1 MSKRCVLKLIKPCH
15 GPRPTVPFYR
25 ANVKAQM
32 AIPLEEM
39 TQNAA
44 FWALMLSSLLLGPAL
59 SFRVSWLSFSVTIF
73 NLLPKKPL
81 KKISIGSGR
90 YLVTQW
96 VSILNDPPVSD
107 CFSSRI
113 FHWLVLQYSSF
124 TYSWRDIFLA
134 CSPLISSNFFINF
147 SIVAM
152 EA

>member
-15 GPRPTVPFYR
+15 GPRCHFTGQMWRPKWPFR
-25 ANVKAQM
+25 WRRWHKTLRFELWCSL
-32 AIPLEEM
+32 PC
-39 TQNAA
+39 
-44 FWALMLSSLLLGPAL
+44 FWV
-59 SFRVSWLSFSVTIF
+59 RLSFSVTIF
-73 NLLPKKPL
+73 NLLPKKSL